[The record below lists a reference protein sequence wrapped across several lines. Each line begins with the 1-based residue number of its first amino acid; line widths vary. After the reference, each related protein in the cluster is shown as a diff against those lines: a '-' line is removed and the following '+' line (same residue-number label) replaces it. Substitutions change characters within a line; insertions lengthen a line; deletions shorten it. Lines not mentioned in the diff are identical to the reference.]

1 MHAYKQTKAGTKFQ
15 KYCCIKGVP
24 IIRYRQW
31 FETSINDYD
40 SQNIDSSTLYI
51 DSASQYIE
59 LFSKNYY
66 DKKTMLH

>member
-1 MHAYKQTKAGTKFQ
+1 MEITFEAAPQFGRPSKVNKTVR
-15 KYCCIKGVP
+15 VP

-40 SQNIDSSTLYI
+40 SQNIDSSTLHI

-59 LFSKNYY
+59 LFSKNY
-66 DKKTMLH
+66 